1 MKLIPQNYC
10 PKIRHGYILCRA
22 PARGAGC
29 ARLFFFLTLYS
40 NSIPLIQMLEQFGK
54 YIVEVAD
61 FLCGYPLFF
70 LLIGGG
76 IYLFLS
82 SGFVSLRRLPAAIGE
97 LRKKNDA
104 RNGQISSVQALA
116 SVIAATVGLGNIAGV
131 AIALVTGGP
140 GAIFWMW
147 VSALVGMATKY
158 HEGVLAIMY
167 KGRDDTG
174 APQGGPMH
182 IITLG
187 LGQRWKPLARFFAV
201 AGLFG
206 TLCIM
211 NANQLTEAFISTFS
225 TPEGIE
231 SSSFLS
237 SAGGLVGLSNDQ
249 TCRLLFGIAI
259 AAVVSVVI
267 LGGIRRIANVASVMV
282 PFMVGIYFVMVLYI
296 ILSHLGDVPA
306 VFRNI
311 FSEAFN
317 LRAGFGALAGI
328 AIIGARRAALVND
341 AGIGTASIMHGASRN
356 NSPVR
361 EGLIA
366 MLGPAVDSG
375 LVCTLTAVAIM
386 LCVPDLA
393 AIQGVKGLEVAVK
406 AFGTGIPGGE
416 YMLMFI
422 VLCFALSSMFS
433 YSFYGSTCASYL
445 FGSRRSRWYL
455 YLFLASLV
463 VFAIVPIEA
472 AVGMC
477 DLFYALMAFPTMLSI
492 LLLSGRVRNA
502 TRRFF
507 GKDSADGDGCPADKN
522 E

>member
-1 MKLIPQNYC
+1 
-10 PKIRHGYILCRA
+10 
-22 PARGAGC
+22 
-29 ARLFFFLTLYS
+29 
-40 NSIPLIQMLEQFGK
+40 MLDQLGK
-54 YIVEVAD
+54 YIVAVAD

-76 IYLFLS
+76 LYLFLS
-82 SGFVSLRRLPAAIGE
+82 SGAVSMRRLPAAIRE
-97 LRKKNDA
+97 LRVKSDA

-131 AIALVTGGP
+131 AIALVMGGP

-167 KGRDDTG
+167 KGTDDSG
-174 APQGGPMH
+174 RPQGGPMH
-182 IITLG
+182 IIERG
-187 LGQRWKPLARFFAV
+187 LGPKWSPLAKFFAV

-211 NANQLTEAFISTFS
+211 NANQLTEAVVSTFS
-225 TPEGIE
+225 TPESIE
-231 SSSFLS
+231 SNALFSGVSSVT
-237 SAGGLVGLSNDQ
+237 GLDNLHSFK
-249 TCRLLFGIAI
+249 LLCGIAI

-296 ILSHLGDVPA
+296 IFTRLGDVPA
-306 VFRNI
+306 VFARI

-317 LRAGFGALAGI
+317 LRAGLGALAGI

-356 NSPVR
+356 NRPVR

-366 MLGPAVDSG
+366 MLGPGIDSG
-375 LVCTLTAVAIM
+375 LVCTLTALAIL
-386 LCVPDLA
+386 LCVPEVHD
-393 AIQGVKGLEVAVK
+393 IEGVKGLEVAMT
-406 AFGTGIPGGE
+406 AFSRGIPGGA

-422 VLCFALSSMFS
+422 VVCFALSSMFS

-445 FGSRRSRWYL
+445 FGTRRSRWYV
-455 YLFLASLV
+455 YLFILSLIVCAV
-463 VFAIVPIEA
+463 VPLEA

-477 DLFYALMAFPTMLSI
+477 DLFYALMAIPTMI
-492 LLLSGRVRNA
+492 TVVLLSGRVRKA
-502 TRRFF
+502 TRDYF
-507 GKDSADGDGCPADKN
+507 AKN
-522 E
+522 TVKPQE